1 MSIEQTVMQSLRELP
16 VEKQMEVM
24 DFVEFLRQK
33 QTSKQTR
40 RNPIGMF
47 ADLKVSISEEEI
59 DDARRDVEHAVGAA
73 GRPHQVGQTDR
84 VPEDVRVVERTGQIR
99 ARADAVDRVALEVIA
114 GGLRR
119 QHAGLVEERV
129 ARVEEVADGVRQ
141 ALRAV

>member
-1 MSIEQTVMQSLRELP
+1 MSIEQSVMQNLRQLP

-59 DDARRDVEHAVGAA
+59 DDMRKEMWANFPRDIE
-73 GRPHQVGQTDR
+73 
-84 VPEDVRVVERTGQIR
+84 I
-99 ARADAVDRVALEVIA
+99 
-114 GGLRR
+114 
-119 QHAGLVEERV
+119 
-129 ARVEEVADGVRQ
+129 
-141 ALRAV
+141 